1 MKNSQLFHY
10 YYLSVI
16 HDLIWN
22 LQVYAFLQYLN
33 ENMYPEEEKYYA
45 KVPNIITIFN
55 SRDLIET
62 REIWLGN

>member
-10 YYLSVI
+10 YYLNVI

>member
-10 YYLSVI
+10 YYLNVI

-62 REIWLGN
+62 N